1 MPGIKMLRRQRR
13 FPRAANRF
21 KQDGMKTILLIA
33 LTLIATIVPASA
45 QTVPD
50 APAAPVPRIVTVR
63 LHTEAGDIDIALEVE
78 RAPVTAGNF
87 LRYVD
92 QKRLDG
98 TSFYRAVGD
107 REKLSYGFIQGGAQ
121 NDPKRILPPI
131 AHEPT
136 TKTGL
141 SHGEGTISMARYAPG
156 SATGDFFITLGD
168 MKSMDANP
176 ALPGDNAGFAA
187 FGHVVAGMDVVKGI
201 LGAPLSPTLGEGVMK
216 GQMLAPQIRIMTA
229 RRLP

>member
-1 MPGIKMLRRQRR
+1 
-13 FPRAANRF
+13 
-21 KQDGMKTILLIA
+21 MKTALLIA
-33 LTLIATIVPASA
+33 FAFFAALMPAAA

-50 APAAPVPRIVTVR
+50 APPAPAPRTVIVR
-63 LHTEAGDIDIALEVE
+63 LQTEAGDIDIAVEVE

-98 TSFYRAVGD
+98 TGFYRAVGD
-107 REKLSYGFIQGGAQ
+107 RETMRYGFIQGGAQ

-141 SHGEGTISMARYAPG
+141 THGDGTISMARYAPG
-156 SATGDFFITLGD
+156 SATADFFITLGE
-168 MKSMDANP
+168 MTSMDANP

-187 FGHVVAGMDVVKGI
+187 FGHVVAGMDVVRHI
-201 LGAPLSPTLGEGVMK
+201 LAAPLSPTLGEGVMK
-216 GQMLAPQIRIMTA
+216 GQMLAPQIRILTA
-229 RRLP
+229 RRVP

>member
-1 MPGIKMLRRQRR
+1 MKSVLLALALL
-13 FPRAANRF
+13 FAA
-21 KQDGMKTILLIA
+21 GPAIA
-33 LTLIATIVPASA
+33 QAVPEA
-45 QTVPD
+45 PP
-50 APAAPVPRIVTVR
+50 PAAAPRTVSVR
-63 LHTEAGDIDIALEVE
+63 LHTEAGDIDIALEVA

-98 TSFYRAVGD
+98 TSFYRVVGD
-107 REKLSYGFIQGGAQ
+107 REKLSYGFIQGGVQ
-121 NDPKRILPPI
+121 NDPGRVLPPI

-156 SATGDFFITLGD
+156 SATADFFITLGD
-168 MKSMDANP
+168 MASMDANP
-176 ALPGDNAGFAA
+176 ALPGDNHGFAA
-187 FGHVVAGMDVVKGI
+187 FGHVTAGMDVVRKI
-201 LGAPLSPTLGEGVMK
+201 LAAPLSPTLGEGVMK
-216 GQMLAPQIRIMTA
+216 GQMLSPQIRIVTA

>member
-1 MPGIKMLRRQRR
+1 
-13 FPRAANRF
+13 
-21 KQDGMKTILLIA
+21 MKTILLIA
-33 LTLIATIVPASA
+33 LTLIASIAPAAA
-45 QTVPD
+45 QSVPD
-50 APAAPVPRIVTVR
+50 APAPRTVTVR
-63 LHTEAGDIDIALEVE
+63 LHTEVGDIDIALEVE

-121 NDPKRILPPI
+121 NDPKRTLPPI

-136 TKTGL
+136 TNTGL
-141 SHGEGTISMARYAPG
+141 SHGEGSISMARYAPG

-216 GQMLAPQIRIMTA
+216 GQMLAPQIRIVTA
-229 RRLP
+229 RLLPRRLLPSANF

>member
-1 MPGIKMLRRQRR
+1 
-13 FPRAANRF
+13 
-21 KQDGMKTILLIA
+21 MKTALLIA
-33 LTLIATIVPASA
+33 FACFASLMPAAAQTAGDAPPVPAPR
-45 QTVPD
+45 TV
-50 APAAPVPRIVTVR
+50 IVR
-63 LHTEAGDIDIALEVE
+63 LHSDAGDIDIALEVE
-78 RAPVTAGNF
+78 RAPITAGNF
-87 LRYVD
+87 LRYID

-107 REKLSYGFIQGGAQ
+107 RETLSYGFIQGGAQ
-121 NDPKRILPPI
+121 NDPRRILPPI

-141 SHGEGTISMARYAPG
+141 THGDGAISMARYAPG
-156 SATGDFFITLGD
+156 SATADFFITLGE

-187 FGHVVAGMDVVKGI
+187 FGHVVAGMDIVKRI

-216 GQMLAPQIRIMTA
+216 GQMLAPQIRIVTA

>member
-1 MPGIKMLRRQRR
+1 
-13 FPRAANRF
+13 
-21 KQDGMKTILLIA
+21 MKTALLIA
-33 LTLIATIVPASA
+33 FALIAALMPAAA

-50 APAAPVPRIVTVR
+50 APPVPAPRTVTVR

-78 RAPVTAGNF
+78 RAPITAGNF

-107 REKLSYGFIQGGAQ
+107 REALSYGFIQGGAQ
-121 NDPKRILPPI
+121 NDPRRILPPI

-136 TKTGL
+136 SKTGL
-141 SHGEGTISMARYAPG
+141 THGDGTISMARYAPG
-156 SATGDFFITLGD
+156 SATADFFITLGD

-187 FGHVVAGMDVVKGI
+187 FGHVVAGMDVVKAI
-201 LGAPLSPTLGEGVMK
+201 LAAPLSPTLGEGVMK
-216 GQMLAPQIRIMTA
+216 GQMLAPQIKILTA
-229 RRLP
+229 RRVP